1 MKNAISLLLA
11 GALFAVSCNNQPA
24 DPVETA
30 DSTNE
35 AKQDQAPDA
44 SRAASDVQKNTSD
57 FLVKAAD
64 GGMAEVAAGKLG
76 EQKASNKA
84 VKDFAGM
91 MVKDHTAANEEVK
104 ALATRLNITLPAAP
118 SEEHQKKATDL
129 SEKKAKDF
137 DKDFMDMM
145 VADHKKTIDLFKDAS
160 DDDIDADVKAFI
172 NNTIPK
178 LESHLAAA
186 DSIQKKLK

>member
-1 MKNAISLLLA
+1 MKNAIPLLIA
-11 GALFAVSCNNQPA
+11 GALFAFSCNNQPA

-35 AKQDQAPDA
+35 AKQDQAPVE
-44 SRAASDVQKNTSD
+44 SDVQKNTSD

-84 VKDFAGM
+84 VKDFAAM
-91 MVKDHTAANEEVK
+91 MVTDHTAANEEVK
-104 ALATRLNITLPAAP
+104 ALATKLNITLPAAP
-118 SEEHQKKATDL
+118 SEEHQKKAADL

-160 DDDIDADVKAFI
+160 DDDINADVKAFI
-172 NNTIPK
+172 SNTIPK
-178 LESHLAAA
+178 LESHLAMA
-186 DSIQKKLK
+186 DSIQKKMK